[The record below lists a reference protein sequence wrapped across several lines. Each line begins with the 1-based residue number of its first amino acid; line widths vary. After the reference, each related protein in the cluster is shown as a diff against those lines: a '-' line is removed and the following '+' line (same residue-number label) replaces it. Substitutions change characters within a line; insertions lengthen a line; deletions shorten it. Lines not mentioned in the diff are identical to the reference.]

1 MELPEKFNSVEE
13 LTMAYKNLEK
23 EFTKRCERVSQLQK
37 QVDSLSQSL
46 AEKSNQ
52 VPEENVPKQIS
63 EQEKEEIIQEFLK
76 GVVSSKSQAVLSSGG
91 QAVVAPPRK
100 PKTLKE
106 ANLMAKFLLKGE

>member
-13 LTMAYKNLEK
+13 LTSAYKNLEK

-37 QVDSLSQSL
+37 QVDSLSQTLTEQSNAL
-46 AEKSNQ
+46 QAEK
-52 VPEENVPKQIS
+52 VPNQIS

-76 GVVSSKSQAVLSSGG
+76 GVVSSKSQAVLSNGG